1 MTTPQFLIPMNED
14 IDKIIKASMPTID
27 IEKWRD
33 SIIKASMEWN
43 IFDERFCMFL
53 AQIGHESRDLNSLT
67 ENLNYSVEA
76 LLKLFGRHRI
86 SLEDA
91 HKYGRKAG
99 QTANQET
106 LANILYGG
114 EWGRR
119 NLGNTEWGD
128 GWKYRGRGAKQI
140 TGKHNYKVCGDAIG
154 VDLVITPE
162 LLERDKLV
170 SLQAATWYFDT
181 RTTGTD
187 IRTVTKQINGGFNG
201 LEDRDRRYKASL
213 VEYNKLKTSKGL

>member
-1 MTTPQFLIPMNED
+1 MSTPKFLIPMNQD
-14 IDKIIKASMPTID
+14 IDAIIKAAMPKVN

-33 SIIKASMEWN
+33 SIVRAANDWK

-53 AQIGHESRDLNSLT
+53 AQIGHESSDLNRLT

-76 LLKLFGRHRI
+76 LLKMFGRHRI
-86 SLEDA
+86 SVEDA

-99 QTANQET
+99 QTANQEA

-114 EWGRR
+114 EWGGR
-119 NLGNTEWGD
+119 NLGNTTFGD

-140 TGKHNYKVCGDAIG
+140 TGKHNYKVCGDAID
-154 VDLVITPE
+154 VDLLATPE
-162 LLERDKLV
+162 LLVRDKLV
-170 SLQAATWYFDT
+170 SMQAAAWFFDS
-181 RTTGTD
+181 RTTGTN

-201 LEDRDRRYKASL
+201 LEDREKRYNNAL
-213 VEYNKLKTSKGL
+213 VEYNKLKYQVV

>member
-1 MTTPQFLIPMNED
+1 MTPQFLIPMNED
-14 IDKIIKASMPTID
+14 IDTIIKAAMPTID

-33 SIIKASMEWN
+33 SIINASMEWN

-53 AQIGHESRDLNSLT
+53 AQIGHESSDLNTLE

-76 LLKLFGRHRI
+76 LLRTFGRHRI
-86 SLEDA
+86 SVEDA

-99 QTANQET
+99 QSANQRM

-119 NLGNTEWGD
+119 NLGNTEPDD
-128 GWKYRGRGAKQI
+128 GWNFRGQGPKQI
-140 TGKHNYKVCGDAIG
+140 TGRANFKSCGDALG
-154 VDLVITPE
+154 VDLIANPHFLT
-162 LLERDKLV
+162 RDKLIGMK
-170 SLQAATWYFDT
+170 AAAWYFQT

-187 IRTVTKQINGGFNG
+187 IRQVTRQINGGTLG
-201 LEDRDRRYKASL
+201 LEDRDRRYKAAL
-213 VEYNKLKTSKGL
+213 AEYNKLKALKGL